1 MSKKI
6 IIAANSSWNLLN
18 FRKGL
23 IQKLISENYEVIA
36 LSPYDNYSSD
46 LLNLGCHHLP
56 ISIENKGTNPIS
68 DILLLLSF
76 LKVIREQKPDIFL
89 SYTVKPNIY
98 GSIAANMY
106 SVPVINNIS
115 GLGSVFIRQ
124 NWITDLVKKLYSF
137 ALRGSQKIFFQ
148 NKDDRNLFIKDGL
161 VNEIST
167 EVLPG
172 SGIDLD
178 HFAKTPLPNE
188 NKINFLLV
196 ARMLWDKGVGEFVSA
211 ARSLREKGA
220 EAQFSLLGFVDIEN
234 PSAISRE
241 EIEGWSNEGIIKFL
255 GKSDDV
261 RDQINEAHCV
271 VLPSYREGTPR
282 SLLEAAA
289 MGRPIIAADSV
300 GCSDVVDDK
309 INGYLCRTKDSE
321 DLARKMESILS
332 LSPKE
337 LENMG
342 NKSREK
348 VENEYDERIVID
360 KYLES
365 IKQILTKSN

>member
-6 IIAANSSWNLLN
+6 IIAANTSWNLLN

-23 IQKLISENYEVIA
+23 IEKLISKRYQVIA
-36 LSPYDNYSSD
+36 LSPKDNYSSE

-56 ISIENKGTNPIS
+56 IKIENSGTNPIS

-76 LKVIREQKPDIFL
+76 MKVIRNEKPDIFL
-89 SYTVKPNIY
+89 GYTVKPNIY
-98 GSIAANMY
+98 GSIAASIY
-106 SVPVINNIS
+106 AIPVINNIS

-124 NWITDLVKKLYSF
+124 NWITYLVKKLYSF
-137 ALRGSQKIFFQ
+137 ALKNSHKIFFQ
-148 NKDDRNLFIKDGL
+148 NKEDQDLFIRDGI
-161 VNEIST
+161 VNEVFT
-167 EVLPG
+167 DVLPG
-172 SGIDLD
+172 SGIDLN
-178 HFAKTPLPNE
+178 FFIPTPLPNE
-188 NKINFLLV
+188 KRMNFLLI
-196 ARMLWDKGVGEFVSA
+196 ARMLWDKGIGEFVSA
-211 ARSLREKGA
+211 ARILRRKGV

-234 PSAISRE
+234 PSAISRK
-241 EIEGWSNEGIIKFL
+241 EIEDWSNEGVIDFL
-255 GKSDDV
+255 GESDDV
-261 RDQINEAHCV
+261 RDQITKAHCV

-289 MGRPIIAADSV
+289 MGRPIIAADSA

-309 INGYLCRTKDSE
+309 ENGYLCRLKDSE
-321 DLARKMESILS
+321 DLAKKMENILN
-332 LSPKE
+332 LSSEE

-348 VENEYDERIVID
+348 VENEYDEKIVIN

-365 IKQILTKSN
+365 IRQILKK